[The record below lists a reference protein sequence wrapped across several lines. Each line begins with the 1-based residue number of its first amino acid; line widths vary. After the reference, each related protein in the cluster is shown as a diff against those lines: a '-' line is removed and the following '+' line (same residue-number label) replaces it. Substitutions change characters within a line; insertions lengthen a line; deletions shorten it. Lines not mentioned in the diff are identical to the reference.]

1 MSISTIKDAKEVE
14 ELEYCEMDDCL
25 GVSKGEDHG
34 LHECHPEPCVAIY
47 SDTCHPKLCGDY
59 LYYQLLNH

>member
-34 LHECHPEPCVAIY
+34 LHECHPEPCVSIY
-47 SDTCHPKLCGDY
+47 SDIISTAGSLTDIMWT
-59 LYYQLLNH
+59 N